1 MDTKLHDLLSEAI
14 TPNTFV
20 SLILSHSRR
29 PLEVMKAKLR
39 PILLKGAPMIQA
51 ERFCGKQVFHAN
63 MTYEETLTYLEK
75 ELEETFMQAEITELT
90 RSHTILISKK
100 GTVTVKTRHLKPNAS
115 GMVNATANAAQA
127 LNNLSHN
134 KTKSYILPEGTPVP
148 YLVELGV
155 MTPQGRVVHA
165 RYDKFRQIN
174 RFLEFIRDVVPYLP
188 TDRQV
193 RILDFGCGR
202 SYLTFAVYDY
212 LKYHIGL
219 DVHILGLD
227 LKQSVIEDCS
237 ALAKKLHYDDLE
249 FRCGDVADYAEVDAI
264 DLMITLHACDLAT
277 DYALAYAVS
286 RNARVILSVPC
297 CQHELN
303 KQIRCDALSIPFS
316 YGLIKERTAALFTD
330 SIRASVLSA
339 FGYEAQIL
347 EFIDTEHTPKNI
359 LIRAMKQDNTPAQPD
374 AKKLQEVRDLCAFL
388 GVEPTLLK
396 LLGVEASEA

>member
-1 MDTKLHDLLSEAI
+1 MDTKLHDLLSKAI

-39 PILLKGAPMIQA
+39 PILLKGTPMIQV
-51 ERFCGKQVFHAN
+51 ERFCGKQVFHIN
-63 MTYEETLTYLEK
+63 MTYDETIDYIEK
-75 ELEETFMQAEITELT
+75 ELEETFLQAEISEQTK
-90 RSHTILISKK
+90 SHTILVSKK
-100 GTVTVKTRHLKPNAS
+100 GTVTVKTKHLKPNAP
-115 GMVNATANAAQA
+115 GMVNAAPDAAQA
-127 LNNLSHN
+127 LKSMSHN

-188 TDRQV
+188 TDRPV
-193 RILDFGCGR
+193 KILDFGCGR

-212 LKYHIGL
+212 LKYHVGL

-227 LKQSVIEDCS
+227 LKQSVIEDCT
-237 ALAKKLHYDDLE
+237 ALAAKLHYADLA
-249 FRCGDVADYAEVDAI
+249 FRCGDVADYAEEETI

-277 DYALAYAVS
+277 DYALAHAIS
-286 RNARVILSVPC
+286 HNARVVLSVPC

-303 KQIRCDALSIPFS
+303 KQIHCDALSIPFS

-330 SIRASVLSA
+330 SIRASILSA
-339 FGYEAQIL
+339 FGYDAQIL

-359 LIRAMKQDNTPAQPD
+359 LIRAMKKNGVPAVPD
-374 AKKLQEVRDLCAFL
+374 PEKMRKIHALCDFL
-388 GVEPTLLK
+388 GAEPTLLS
-396 LLGVEASEA
+396 LISN

>member
-14 TPNTFV
+14 TPKTFV
-20 SLILSHSRR
+20 SLILSHSRT
-29 PLEVMKAKLR
+29 PLTVTKVKLR
-39 PILLKGAPMIQA
+39 PILLKGAPTIQA
-51 ERFCGKQVFHAN
+51 ERFSGKQVFHSN
-63 MTYEETLTYLEK
+63 MTYEETVSYIEK
-75 ELEETFMQAEITELT
+75 ELEETFMQAEISEQT
-90 RSHTILISKK
+90 RSHTILVSKK
-100 GTVTVKTRHLKPNAS
+100 GTITIKTRHLKPDAP
-115 GMVNATANAAQA
+115 GMVGVMPGAQA
-127 LNNLSHN
+127 LAHN
-134 KTKSYILPEGTPVP
+134 KTKAYILPEGTPVP

-202 SYLTFAVYDY
+202 SYLTFAIYDY

-219 DVHILGLD
+219 NVHILGLD
-227 LKQSVIEDCS
+227 LKQSVIADCS

-249 FRCGDVADYAEVDAI
+249 FRCGDVADYAEDASI
-264 DLMITLHACDLAT
+264 DLMVTLHACDLAT
-277 DYALAYAVS
+277 DYALAYAIS
-286 RNARVILSVPC
+286 HNARVVLSVPC

-303 KQIRCDALSIPFS
+303 KQIRCDALAIPFS

-330 SIRASVLSA
+330 SIRASLLSA
-339 FGYEAQIL
+339 LGYEAQIL

-359 LIRAMKQDNTPAQPD
+359 LIRAMKKGDAPATPDP
-374 AKKLQEVRDLCAFL
+374 AKMQEIHNLCAFL
-388 GVEPTLLK
+388 GVSPTLLS
-396 LLGVEASEA
+396 LLSADE

>member
-1 MDTKLHDLLSEAI
+1 MDQKLQNILSEAI

-29 PLEVMKAKLR
+29 PLDVMKAKLR

-127 LNNLSHN
+127 LKNLSHN
-134 KTKSYILPEGTPVP
+134 NTKSYILPEGTPVP

-188 TDRQV
+188 TDQPV
-193 RILDFGCGR
+193 KILDFGCGR

-212 LKYHIGL
+212 LKYRVGL
-219 DVHILGLD
+219 NVHILGLD
-227 LKQSVIEDCS
+227 LKQSVIEDCT
-237 ALAKKLHYDDLE
+237 ALAEKLHYDDLA
-249 FRCGDVADYAEVDAI
+249 FRCGDVADYVEEDAI

-277 DYALAYAVS
+277 DYALAYAIS
-286 RNARVILSVPC
+286 HNARVVLSVPC

-303 KQIRCDALSIPFS
+303 KQIRCDALAIPFS

-359 LIRAMKQDNTPAQPD
+359 LIRAMKKSDTPASPD
-374 AKKLQEVRDLCAFL
+374 AKKLQEIHTLCDFL
-388 GVEPTLLK
+388 NAKPTLLS
-396 LLGVEASEA
+396 LLGEADN